1 MTTRD
6 GRSYVDGVSVA
17 RTAPPA
23 RWPAPW
29 REAWAEPEAIA
40 WEGGAPDP
48 AAVADADLDRAIEA
62 GDL

>member
-1 MTTRD
+1 MD
-6 GRSYVDGVSVA
+6 LIRSTEPQ
-17 RTAPPA
+17 RA

-29 REAWAEPEAIA
+29 REAWAEREAIA